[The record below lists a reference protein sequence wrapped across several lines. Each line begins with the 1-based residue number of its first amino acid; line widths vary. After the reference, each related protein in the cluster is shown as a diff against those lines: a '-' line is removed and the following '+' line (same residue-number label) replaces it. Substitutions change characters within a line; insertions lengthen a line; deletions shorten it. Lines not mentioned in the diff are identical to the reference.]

1 MKQIKSD
8 EFMIV
13 KHSYLNNKDY
23 DIARSVEDIS
33 KLEKHLNG
41 RTSVPCFEGD
51 LVQVRETGEIVL
63 THQNWFPLTKKHYE
77 DLRSRKIAAPLN
89 EVLDKFGRFKQCN
102 PDQKVVLCF
111 EPKIITA
118 DETVYETVYQL
129 REHGLKDAYFDT
141 FFSDKL
147 KAVEQANYELGTE
160 YQRSLHLL
168 GNVGNVQFQF
178 DKVVPDGFDITT
190 TPEAVSFGKSKC
202 PTIYG
207 AVGSIEMLEKISED
221 QNAIGAY
228 ARLTEGSGIKGLIK
242 KGWNSITNTEKLR
255 RIHLSLYEN

>member
-118 DETVYETVYQL
+118 DDTVYETVYRL
-129 REHGLKDAYFDT
+129 RDHGIKDAYFDS
-141 FFSDKL
+141 FFSGKL
-147 KAVEQANYELGTE
+147 KEVKCANYELGTE
-160 YQRSLHLL
+160 YQRSLHR
-168 GNVGNVQFQF
+168 FTPF
-178 DKVVPDGFDITT
+178 FVPKSGYDLATI
-190 TPEAVSFGKSKC
+190 SIGKIKA
-202 PTIYG
+202 PMIQG
-207 AVGSIEMLEKISED
+207 LVGSTEKLEQLAE
-221 QNAIGAY
+221 NPLVVGAY
-228 ARLTEGSGIKGLIK
+228 DRRKEGSGIKGLLK

-255 RIHLSLYEN
+255 KIHLSLYEG